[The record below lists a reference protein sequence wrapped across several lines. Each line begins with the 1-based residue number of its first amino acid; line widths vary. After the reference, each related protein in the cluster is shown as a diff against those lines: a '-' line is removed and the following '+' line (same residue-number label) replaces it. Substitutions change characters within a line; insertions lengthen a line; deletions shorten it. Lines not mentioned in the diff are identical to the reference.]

1 MNALVSTIP
10 ARTVGTDHT
19 PQTFLDILRGFFT
32 CATSQ
37 MMTQARAAVHTP
49 VPSGP
54 AASSV
59 TPNIGKIWGHTVKRA
74 RQGSP
79 LHRQTLALLDR
90 ADRLAIEAA
99 CGSWHS

>member
-10 ARTVGTDHT
+10 ARTVGRDHAAPT
-19 PQTFLDILRGFFT
+19 LLDILRGFFT
-32 CATSQ
+32 RARSH
-37 MMTQARAAVHTP
+37 MMAQARAAVHTH
-49 VPSGP
+49 VPSM
-54 AASSV
+54 AAVGSF
-59 TPNIGKIWGHTVKRA
+59 TPDIDKIWGHTVKRA

-99 CGSWHS
+99 CGSWRS